1 MFMWINIYNTFFK
14 VIHMNTLFDKFT
26 KFEKNDPEFYEIFK
40 NFAFGEVF
48 EYSTLTEKE
57 SVLAILASLIAT
69 QSPKAFKKV
78 LFKSIN
84 NQITPIEV
92 KELVYQSVPYVGFG
106 KAHNFFGVVT
116 KVLDKEGIEFPLP
129 PQSNTNM
136 ENRCKKGRE
145 LQERYFGA
153 ENIEMMRQNTPVDQ
167 KHFNTFLEGFC
178 FGDFYTRDGLDD
190 SQRELI
196 TFVFIASLGGCEN
209 QLRGH
214 TQGNLAVG
222 NKKEKLIS
230 AITVI
235 MPHIGFPRTLNALA
249 IVNEI
254 CG

>member
-1 MFMWINIYNTFFK
+1 MF
-14 VIHMNTLFDKFT
+14 
-26 KFEKNDPEFYEIFK
+26 
-40 NFAFGEVF
+40 
-48 EYSTLTEKE
+48 
-57 SVLAILASLIAT
+57 
-69 QSPKAFKKV
+69 KA
-78 LFKSIN
+78 IN

-116 KVLDKEGIEFPLP
+116 KVFDKKGIEYPLD
-129 PQSNTNM
+129 PQSNTNP
-136 ENRCKKGRE
+136 ENRHQKGRE

-153 ENIEMMRQNTPVDQ
+153 ENIEMMRNNTPEGQ

-190 SQRELI
+190 QQRELI

-222 NKKEKLIS
+222 NDKEKIIS

-235 MPHIGFPRTLNALA
+235 MPYIGFPRTLNALA

-254 CG
+254 CE